1 MMWHMWNEMHELGS
15 VYEMPNVY
23 SWLLFP
29 FFCVV
34 ASQSS
39 QEGSNLLCTIATLC
53 IYLVAILANSS
64 SETNTIS
71 CMNTGVTRS
80 KLVAG
85 LRVS

>member
-1 MMWHMWNEMHELGS
+1 MHEVGS
-15 VYEMPNVY
+15 VYEMPNAC
-23 SWLLFP
+23 SWLLVP

-39 QEGSNLLCTIATLC
+39 QEGSNLLCTIATMGL
-53 IYLVAILANSS
+53 YLVTILANSS

-71 CMNTGVTRS
+71 CMNTGVKKS